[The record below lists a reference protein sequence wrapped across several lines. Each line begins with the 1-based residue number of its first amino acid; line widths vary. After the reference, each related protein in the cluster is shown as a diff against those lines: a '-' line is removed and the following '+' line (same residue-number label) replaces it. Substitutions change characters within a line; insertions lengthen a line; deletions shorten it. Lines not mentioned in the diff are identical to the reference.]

1 MMAEDSNN
9 LREALRLARQ
19 GRGLA
24 SPNPMVGALVC
35 DAAGSPAGR
44 GFYTYHGRKH
54 AEVLALEE
62 AGERARGGTLYVS
75 LEPCCFEGRTPPC
88 TDAIITAGIRRVVCP
103 LEDEHPKVSG
113 GGLAPPRHAG
123 LTVAPP
129 AHLHE
134 DSPRPPARRRVV
146 CPVED
151 EHPKVSGGG
160 LARLRNA
167 GLTVDPA
174 DDFREES
181 RRLNEAFFHFSK
193 TGHPFVTLKAAL
205 TLDGKIAAPDDNTGW
220 ITSEVARAHV
230 QQVRHDHDAILTGI
244 GTVLSDD
251 PLLTDRS
258 KLLRR
263 RPLVRVVAD
272 SLLRISLTS
281 GMVESFNDDLV
292 IATTS
297 AAPAKRRSALE
308 ERGIPVKVFEA
319 PRGRVDLPSLVV
331 WLGEQQMISLV
342 IEAGAKLNWAAL
354 DSGIVDKT
362 LLYYAPKILGGVDS
376 LPLAGGIGRR
386 SRSGAIQLHDVRT
399 FSVSRDEFAVEAYL
413 GSED

>member
-35 DAAGSPAGR
+35 DAAGLPAGR
-44 GFYTYHGRKH
+44 GFYTYDGRKH

-75 LEPCCFEGRTPPC
+75 LEPCCFKGRTPPC
-88 TDAIITAGIRRVVCP
+88 TDAIIAAGI
-103 LEDEHPKVSG
+103 
-113 GGLAPPRHAG
+113 
-123 LTVAPP
+123 
-129 AHLHE
+129 
-134 DSPRPPARRRVV
+134 RRVV

-174 DDFREES
+174 DDFREEAG
-181 RRLNEAFFHFSK
+181 RLNEAFFHFSK

-258 KLLRR
+258 KLSRR
-263 RPLVRVVAD
+263 RPLVRIVAD

-281 GMVESFNDDLV
+281 EMVESFNDDLV

-308 ERGIPVKVFEA
+308 ERGIPVKVFDA
-319 PRGRVDLPSLVV
+319 PQGRVDLPSLVV

-362 LLYYAPKILGGVDS
+362 LLYYAPKILGGGDS

-413 GSED
+413 GSADYNAKRRRLC